1 MAWEPRV
8 GDRVQWVRRDG
19 ERELGTISFS
29 GGCNGAFYYAVVFDR
44 PGIERMG
51 DPAWT
56 AYFSSTSLE
65 SVLH

>member
-29 GGCNGAFYYAVVFDR
+29 GGCNGAF
-44 PGIERMG
+44 
-51 DPAWT
+51 
-56 AYFSSTSLE
+56 
-65 SVLH
+65 